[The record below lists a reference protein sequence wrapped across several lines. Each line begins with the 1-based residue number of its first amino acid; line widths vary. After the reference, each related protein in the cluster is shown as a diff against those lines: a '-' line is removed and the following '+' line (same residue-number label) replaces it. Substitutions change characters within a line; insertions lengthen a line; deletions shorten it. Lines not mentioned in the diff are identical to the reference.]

1 MAGEGSMLQAIKSL
15 NNNRALRKNNRNG
28 WKKLIGS
35 KEEKWEDP
43 IQASTELLEEI
54 RNRLQAENKATQR
67 KKIVLTTI
75 ILGFIVIIFTILNQ
89 LYKVIQ
95 L

>member
-1 MAGEGSMLQAIKSL
+1 MAGEGSMMHAIKSL
-15 NNNRALRKNNRNG
+15 NNNRALRKNDRNG
-28 WKKLIGS
+28 WKKRIGS

-43 IQASTELLEEI
+43 IQASPELLEEI
-54 RNRLQAENKATQR
+54 RNRLQVENKANQR
-67 KKIVLTTI
+67 KKIILTTI
-75 ILGFIVIIFTILNQ
+75 ILGFTLIVFTILNQ

>member
-1 MAGEGSMLQAIKSL
+1 MLQAIKSL

-43 IQASTELLEEI
+43 IQASPEVLEEI
-54 RNRLQAENKATQR
+54 RNRLQAENKAIRTKR
-67 KKIVLTTI
+67 ICMSAICIGLLIVLF
-75 ILGFIVIIFTILNQ
+75 LVFNQ
-89 LYKVIQ
+89 LYSLV
-95 L
+95 

>member
-1 MAGEGSMLQAIKSL
+1 MAGEGSMLHAIKSL
-15 NNNRALRKNNRNG
+15 KNNRALRKNDRSS

-54 RNRLQAENKATQR
+54 RNRLQTENKATQR
-67 KKIVLTTI
+67 KKIIIITI
-75 ILGFIVIIFTILNQ
+75 ILGFTLIVFTILNQ
-89 LYKVIQ
+89 LYKVFQ

>member
-1 MAGEGSMLQAIKSL
+1 MAGEGSMMHAIKSL
-15 NNNRALRKNNRNG
+15 KNNRALRKNNRNG

-43 IQASTELLEEI
+43 IQASPEVLEEI
-54 RNRLQAENKATQR
+54 RNRLQAENKEIRR
-67 KKIVLTTI
+67 KKIINTAI
-75 ILGFIVIIFTILNQ
+75 FIGIFLALVITLNQ
-89 LYKVIQ
+89 LYKIIQ